1 MIAHYNPS
9 MSDSRRLLN
18 PLLAALAVLL
28 GLPLSSCTTIES
40 EPDQAPPGVL
50 TPGPNTHQAPLPPA
64 PTPSGP
70 RQPAP
75 PGFIQGGP
83 QMALLLP
90 LTGRQSAAA
99 IAVRDGFL
107 TAYYSLPAAGRPALR
122 IYDTGQMN
130 VIAALNE
137 ATQDGAGFIVGPLTR
152 EEVTAAAGYN
162 GPRPAML
169 ALNAVTAPHAGNALY
184 QYALSP
190 EDEARQVARR
200 VVADGNRAGVALV
213 PSGEWGRRVLAA
225 FTQELNAAGGQLLDM
240 ATYDAGST
248 DYAAAISQVLRI
260 NESESRDKRLES
272 VLGTRLTFQPRRR
285 GDVGFIFS
293 PGQAEAERLLR
304 PQLKFYFAG
313 DIPTYATAD
322 AFEPSSSA
330 NQDLDGLIFPDA
342 PWLLGSALVDGV
354 RDATNA
360 AWPAGGPRRSILF
373 AFGFDAARLAAQLR
387 ALPPQS
393 GNATS
398 LAVDGLTGHLTIAAD
413 GRVLRDLMW
422 AQIRNGEPKLL
433 N

>member
-1 MIAHYNPS
+1 
-9 MSDSRRLLN
+9 MSDSRRLQN

-28 GLPLSSCTTIES
+28 GLQLSSCTTIES
-40 EPDQAPPGVL
+40 EPDQAPPGIL
-50 TPGPNTHQAPLPPA
+50 NPGPNTRQAPQPPA
-64 PTPSGP
+64 PSPSGP
-70 RQPAP
+70 RQAGP
-75 PGFIQGGP
+75 PGFIAGGP
-83 QMALLLP
+83 QLALLLP

-99 IAVRDGFL
+99 VAVRDGFL

-122 IYDTGQMN
+122 IYDTGQLN
-130 VIAALNE
+130 VVAALNQ

-152 EEVTAAAGYN
+152 EEVAAAAGYN

-169 ALNAVTAPHAGNALY
+169 ALNAIAAAPQSGTALY

-225 FTQELNAAGGQLLDM
+225 FTQELNAAGGQLLDT
-240 ATYDAGST
+240 ATYDASST
-248 DYAAAISQVLRI
+248 DYATAISQVLRI

-313 DIPTYATAD
+313 DVPTYATAD
-322 AFEPSSSA
+322 AFEPNSSA

-354 RDATNA
+354 RDATTA

-373 AFGFDAARLAAQLR
+373 AFGFDAARLATQLR
-387 ALPPQS
+387 SLPSQN

-413 GRVLRDLMW
+413 GHVLRDLMW
-422 AQIRNGEPKLL
+422 AQIRNGEPKVL

>member
-1 MIAHYNPS
+1 
-9 MSDSRRLLN
+9 MSDSRRLQN

-28 GLPLSSCTTIES
+28 GLQLSSCTTIES
-40 EPDQAPPGVL
+40 EPDQAPPGVP
-50 TPGPNTHQAPLPPA
+50 TPGPNTRQAPQPPA
-64 PTPSGP
+64 PVPSGP

-75 PGFIQGGP
+75 PGFIEGGP
-83 QMALLLP
+83 QLALLLP

-107 TAYYSLPAAGRPALR
+107 TAYYSLPAATRPALR
-122 IYDTGQMN
+122 IYDTGQLN
-130 VIAALNE
+130 VVAALNQ
-137 ATQDGAGFIVGPLTR
+137 ASQDGAGFIVGPLTR
-152 EEVTAAAGYN
+152 EEVAAAAGYN

-169 ALNAVTAPHAGNALY
+169 ALNALATAPHTGNPLY

-200 VVADGNRAGVALV
+200 VVADGNRAGVALI

-248 DYAAAISQVLRI
+248 DYATAISQVLRI
-260 NESESRDKRLES
+260 TESESRDKRLES

-313 DIPTYATAD
+313 DVPTYATAD
-322 AFEPSSSA
+322 AFEPNSSA

-373 AFGFDAARLAAQLR
+373 AFGFDAARLATQLR
-387 ALPPQS
+387 SLPAQS

-413 GRVLRDLMW
+413 GHVVRDLMW